1 MFHGLLQT
9 NLQGYPQKQTHACTH
24 RNGGDTHACTHAHA
38 RTLQSIMT
46 ARMRALLTCT
56 AREHGHGDGPQ
67 PCSKACVHLANH
79 FPAPPP
85 PPSLGFVSKQTARFG
100 IGFPIQKHQQG
111 HPEKNMPQ
119 HAHLNV
125 PKLKN
130 NLTLVR
136 IAPRLV
142 PYGPAGRARQVGLPE
157 GASKRLSL
165 WIPFKTT
172 QIGTLSKWA
181 TLLRTGD
188 CNPSKGTNASVQ
200 DNAFI
205 DSEV

>member
-24 RNGGDTHACTHAHA
+24 RNGGDTHTCTHAHA

-56 AREHGHGDGPQ
+56 AREHGHGDGAQ

-85 PPSLGFVSKQTARFG
+85 PLWALSQNKLLGSALVSPFRDTNKGTLKRTCR
-100 IGFPIQKHQQG
+100 
-111 HPEKNMPQ
+111 NMPIY
-119 HAHLNV
+119 V

-172 QIGTLSKWA
+172 QTGTLSKWA